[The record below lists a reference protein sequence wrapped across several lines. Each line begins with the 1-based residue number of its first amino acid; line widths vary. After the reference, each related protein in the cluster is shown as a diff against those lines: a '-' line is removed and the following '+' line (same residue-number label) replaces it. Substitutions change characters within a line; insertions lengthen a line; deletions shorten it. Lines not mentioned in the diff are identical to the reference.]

1 MCDVVYPKMY
11 AFCDQQTSA
20 FSFRKRSLPCKSAG
34 SLQWR
39 PMAGTRR
46 RTRQEHSSGGAVVT
60 VRNGQPH
67 VALIATRGKTRWGL
81 PKGAV
86 SQGETS
92 EAAALREVL
101 EETGLTAKIVKPL
114 DTIEYFFRA
123 GDTLIQKRVD
133 FYLMEYVGGELQPQ
147 LSEVDDVEW
156 VELST
161 AIRRAS
167 FDSERKLLEM
177 ALRDV
182 SPPATP
188 SSGHESQQ
196 AS

>member
-1 MCDVVYPKMY
+1 
-11 AFCDQQTSA
+11 
-20 FSFRKRSLPCKSAG
+20 
-34 SLQWR
+34 
-39 PMAGTRR
+39 MAGARR
-46 RTRQEHSSGGAVVT
+46 RTRQEHSSGGAVVAT
-60 VRNGQPH
+60 LNGQPH

-86 SQGETS
+86 SEGETS
-92 EAAALREVL
+92 EDAALREVL

-133 FYLMEYVGGELQPQ
+133 FYLMEYVEGELQPQ

-156 VELST
+156 VELSM

-177 ALRDV
+177 ALQDV
-182 SPPATP
+182 SAQP
-188 SSGHESQQ
+188 SSSPQPSSQ
-196 AS
+196 ASSS